1 MITQSN
7 ISNTNNI
14 HEFFIFNRS
23 GVCIFHLDFQDK
35 TIINKSISFD
45 KMIEHR
51 YKLIFGLLFSM
62 KSFVKNLSPVKA
74 VDILKSF
81 ITINYKLHY
90 VDFVNGLRFV
100 MISAPLRTD
109 FSSQLKEIFSI
120 FYVNL
125 ISKNISINKEEPL
138 KNELFL
144 EGVHCFLN
152 SFNLITL
159 T

>member
-1 MITQSN
+1 MIN
-7 ISNTNNI
+7 ISNAQSNNI

-35 TIINKSISFD
+35 ILTNKCLTFD
-45 KMIEHR
+45 RLIEHR

-62 KSFVKNLSPVKA
+62 KSFVKNLSPNKSS
-74 VDILKSF
+74 DIFKNF
-81 ITINYKLHY
+81 ATINYKLHY
-90 VDFVNGLRFV
+90 VDFLNGLRFV
-100 MISAPLRTD
+100 MITSPLKFD
-109 FSSQLKEIFSI
+109 FTLQLKEIFSI

-125 ISKNISINKEEPL
+125 VSKNTSINKEEPV

-144 EGVHCFLN
+144 EGVHSFLN

-159 T
+159 V